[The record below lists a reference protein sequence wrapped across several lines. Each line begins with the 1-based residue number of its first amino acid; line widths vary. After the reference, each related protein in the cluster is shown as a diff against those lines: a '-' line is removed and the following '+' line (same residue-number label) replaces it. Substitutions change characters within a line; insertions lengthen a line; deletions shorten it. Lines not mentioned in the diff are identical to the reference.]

1 MNDVQICTYS
11 VHYKEHTTVGLK
23 SSVVCTS
30 AYILMYSVYKCA
42 QYGLWVIVHIF
53 CVYDI

>member
-1 MNDVQICTYS
+1 MNDVQICMYS

-30 AYILMYSVYKCA
+30 AYNLMYSVYKCA